1 MEIDDGVTSIQTLG
15 IGVSLVNNPL
25 IGPIG
30 EGQGSQ
36 TGQQKQQLDTLHLIN
51 VKSYLITSINI
62 FRNWTGMDKN
72 CASSASLEYL
82 VHVSEVKHLSQLIL
96 DQQVRVEGCGKSL
109 ESWHNPIAIK

>member
-1 MEIDDGVTSIQTLG
+1 
-15 IGVSLVNNPL
+15 
-25 IGPIG
+25 
-30 EGQGSQ
+30 
-36 TGQQKQQLDTLHLIN
+36 
-51 VKSYLITSINI
+51 
-62 FRNWTGMDKN
+62 MDKN